1 MGQQASCCQEDELA
15 VVPKEVV
22 HHKYDD
28 DEASGGEPDV
38 ADAANVSISVGAFP
52 VKDIE
57 KASPKPS
64 PEAMPLGHMLQKP
77 MSGSSRIEK
86 MSQLEVDTEIVR
98 GISLRESLK
107 NFGRLWRWSPLDLNE
122 EDRKELWTKSK
133 HVKGFDMFLSH
144 TWLTAGR
151 WKVLT
156 LLMRTGWHFMFFS
169 WLIGTVLAMCL
180 IMAGLLPMVSHWEV
194 TAQSWTS
201 ECSMSFWVIGL
212 GLLGGFLGLFG
223 AVYAPDC
230 IAPSDICFLDVVSIS
245 QTDSALMERGI
256 YGLGGF
262 LKVAK
267 ELRVLWSP
275 PYLSRLWCVFE
286 LAAYRT
292 ANPNGKLTLNPLFVE
307 SVCATMALGNVMG
320 AIVFQ
325 VTALNK
331 MDQMFVVSAYSLG
344 MLPMLVAVH
353 VMRGEL
359 RLRQQLIKGL
369 AEFDLSNAEC
379 RNDFDREFIH
389 AGIVQ
394 WYGSKEAFT
403 QYVRGPLRMELLGCE
418 WHLQVPYSYLL
429 LISLGSIS
437 SSMEQFMSM
446 WMGNAPAGLLWSYL
460 LAKTLATD
468 VIWQLISLKLAIT
481 LCDRWGRHRWP
492 GPLDLLKSILIYAVF
507 CGCFM
512 IGVNIGL
519 AAWTSGLAESL
530 GWAAMNVSIVLIG
543 LLVMAIMMYK
553 KKKECEALRRV
564 TEVTDVAVNRASETI
579 QQLDQDIQTG
589 LAHTEEKAKEL
600 QEQINPKLKQAGDKA
615 KTSILGAA
623 SWGAKTAIWFQS
635 FGTSH
640 QPDSE
645 EESEAASSSATPK
658 VCRSCGGKGID
669 YLGNPC
675 NDCPA
680 GKGEAAS
687 SSAGYPSAPVQ
698 PPAAASM
705 AEASASS
712 NGMAETVSG
721 SPQKEEEQART
732 DAQEQ
737 AKKEAAEKA
746 QREAEEKAKKQAE
759 EAAQKAA
766 EEKAEKE
773 ADEAAQKAAEEKAKK
788 EAEEAV
794 QKAAEEKAKKEA
806 EEAAQKAA
814 EKAKKEAEEAAQK
827 AAEEE
832 AKKEAEEA
840 AQKAAEEKAKKEAEE
855 AAQKAAEEKAKKE
868 AEEAAQKA
876 AEEKAKKDAEE
887 AAQKAAEEEAKKE
900 AAEAAQK
907 AGKEK
912 AKKEAEE
919 AAQKAAEEKA
929 KKEAEEAAQK
939 AAEEKAKKE
948 AEEKPVGHAEQ
959 SEPGSVP
966 AANGQGSDVDAFA
979 DLLG

>member
-773 ADEAAQKAAEEKAKK
+773 ADEAAQKAAEEKAAQQAAEEKAKK

-806 EEAAQKAA
+806 DEAAQKAA
-814 EKAKKEAEEAAQK
+814 EEKAKKEADEAAQKAAEEKAAQQAAEEKAKKEAEEAVQKAAQEKAKKEAEEAAQK
-827 AAEEE
+827 AAE
-832 AKKEAEEA
+832 K
-840 AQKAAEEKAKKEAEE
+840 
-855 AAQKAAEEKAKKE
+855 
-868 AEEAAQKA
+868 
-876 AEEKAKKDAEE
+876 
-887 AAQKAAEEEAKKE
+887 
-900 AAEAAQK
+900 AAQK